1 MDRSWTKRVR
11 MSWPLAALAVLI
23 AAGCGGPEAD
33 PTKSEGPTTKGSG
46 AGRIVFVTNG
56 NSDWWS
62 AVEKGMKDGASKFS
76 ADVEM
81 KRNDGQVEGQ
91 IRLLEEALSTSDVKG
106 VAVSVLEAEAP
117 GIADALRKLK
127 EAGKFVITIDSDIS
141 TGAADTRL
149 FYIGTNNTKA
159 GEVAGKAAA
168 TLRPRGGTV
177 AVFVGTASAANAR
190 DRLEGFYAGAG
201 PKFVKPPI
209 EIFED
214 AANPNKAQANVEI
227 AITKHPDAGVMLGLY
242 SYNAPRIADEV
253 AKVPDFRKKTSVV
266 TFDLDEQ
273 AVEHLEKGNIDV
285 SVCQNPYEIGYQAV
299 RLLSALMRDDKA
311 KVEEMFPKGAT
322 TMDINVRVIVPK
334 ADSPVKGEDVITVE
348 EMKKWLASKGLKSS

>member
-1 MDRSWTKRVR
+1 
-11 MSWPLAALAVLI
+11 MSWPLAAWAALI
-23 AAGCGGPEAD
+23 VAGCGGPEAGSARNAA
-33 PTKSEGPTTKGSG
+33 PTSGNGSG
-46 AGRIVFVTNG
+46 SGSGRIVFVTNG

-62 AVEKGMKDGASKFS
+62 AVEKGMRDGGTKFT

-81 KRNDGQVEGQ
+81 KRNEGSVEGQ

-106 VAVSVLEAEAP
+106 VAVSVVEAEAP

-127 EAGKFVITIDSDIS
+127 EAGKFVITVDSDIS
-141 TGAADTRL
+141 TGAAHTRQ

-159 GEVAGKAAA
+159 GEVAGQAAA
-168 TLRPRGGTV
+168 TLRPQGGTV

-190 DRLEGFYAGAG
+190 DRLEGFYVGTG
-201 PKFVKPPI
+201 PKFVKPPL
-209 EIFED
+209 EIFVDD
-214 AANPNKAQANVEI
+214 ADPNKAQANVEI
-227 AITKHPDAGVMLGLY
+227 AITKYPDAGVMLGLY

-285 SVCQNPYEIGYQAV
+285 SICQNPYEIGYQAV
-299 RLLSALMRDDKA
+299 RLFSALMKSDKA
-311 KVEEMFPKGAT
+311 TVEEMFPKGAT
-322 TMDINVRVIVPK
+322 ILDTGVRVIVPK
-334 ADSPVKGEDVITVE
+334 ADSPIKGNNVVTIE